1 MCDSSAYRVERT
13 EKEQRERDGDGVSSP
28 ALVVSLGLAVREGGG
43 ARWGQGGGVLA
54 AGSSGGVTLALV
66 EPPTLAAEQHEP
78 VDLWRQDT
86 QAAQV
91 DRQCQVEGHAVD
103 GDAVVTAVDPV
114 HVGKEGDST
123 QEEAEQHHA
132 PIGLVDPA
140 VLQTQ
145 L

>member
-1 MCDSSAYRVERT
+1 MCDSSADRVERT
-13 EKEQRERDGDGVSSP
+13 KKDPREHNGDGVSSP
-28 ALVVSLGLAVREGGG
+28 ALMVSLGLVVREGG